1 MHFMNT
7 LFGFCQDS
15 ANDWGKHMNQILFLI
30 TVALVPLLFVGQISA
45 STGTF
50 IIVKNEVNLQRK
62 SGGTELAKVGSTLSV
77 GDTVIS
83 GNDSRAKIAM
93 QDRNI
98 ITVLPNS
105 KLVIEEYKS
114 SDKDRNVKLSLL
126 EGKVRND
133 VKEKYDNDK
142 NKFQIR
148 TPTAVAG
155 VRGTKFIT
163 SYQPETKVTEVIT
176 LKGEVLVT
184 KFELNKTT
192 ALGTVKVEQGK
203 KATFNDD
210 AAPPAEPVKI
220 PKAELRNADNET
232 VTKKEPKASEGSGS
246 TRGTNKP
253 PPPPPP
259 PRPPTSP
266 TEGITQPGQLPPF
279 LINNPSTNLP
289 GKVKPVLTAPN

>member
-1 MHFMNT
+1 MIIGVKMVRN
-7 LFGFCQDS
+7 LFFLLGFLMATDLFA
-15 ANDWGKHMNQILFLI
+15 AN
-30 TVALVPLLFVGQISA
+30 
-45 STGTF
+45 GTF
-50 IIVKNEVNLQRK
+50 IIVKNEVNIQK
-62 SGGTELAKVGSTLSV
+62 KDGTKEPAKVGSTISA

-83 GNDSRAKIAM
+83 GADSRAKIAM

-114 SDKDRNVKLSLL
+114 TDKDKNVRLSLL

-163 SYQPETKVTEVIT
+163 SYAIDTKTTEVIT

-184 KFELNKTT
+184 KYDVNKNS
-192 ALGTVKVEQGK
+192 ALGTVTVGQGE
-203 KATFNDD
+203 KATMTDD
-210 AAPPAEPVKI
+210 ANPPTEPVNI
-220 PKAELRNADNET
+220 PKTELREADKEST
-232 VTKKEPKASEGSGS
+232 AKKETASGS
-246 TRGTNKP
+246 KNSGGGT
-253 PPPPPP
+253 PPPP
-259 PRPPTSP
+259 PRPTISP
-266 TEGITQPGQLPPF
+266 TEGITPPNQLPPF
-279 LINNPSTNLP
+279 LINNPNAAP
-289 GKVKPVLTAPN
+289 GKVKPVLTTPN

>member
-1 MHFMNT
+1 MKRILG
-7 LFGFCQDS
+7 LFTVT
-15 ANDWGKHMNQILFLI
+15 I
-30 TVALVPLLFVGQISA
+30 VALFVANPIQA
-45 STGTF
+45 SIGTF
-50 IIVKNEVNLQRK
+50 IIVKNEVSVQRK
-62 SGGTELAKVGSTLSV
+62 SGGSELAKVGSTLFI

-83 GNDSRAKIAM
+83 GKDSRAKIAM

-114 SDKDRNVKLSLL
+114 NEKDKNVKLSLL

-163 SYQPETKVTEVIT
+163 SYQTETKVTEVIT
-176 LKGEVLVT
+176 LKGEVVVT
-184 KFELNKTT
+184 KYELNKNTV
-192 ALGTVKVEQGK
+192 LGTVTVQQGE
-203 KATFNDD
+203 KATFKDD
-210 AAPPAEPVKI
+210 AMAPAEPVSV
-220 PKAELRNADNET
+220 PKTELREADT
-232 VTKKEPKASEGSGS
+232 ATTAKKETTGADGS
-246 TRGTNKP
+246 TTTAAA
-253 PPPPPP
+253 PPPPP
-259 PRPPTSP
+259 PRPATSP
-266 TEGITQPGQLPPF
+266 TEGITQPSQLPPF
-279 LINNPSTNLP
+279 LIQNPSTNLP